1 MVKPKTKT
9 SLWVRKDCDHPQKK
23 PRFQSWYSLLV
34 QPFTTNATIV
44 IIYGIMTSSCYV
56 TFSHYLC
63 NHDKLL
69 DRVNINIGL
78 KKQPWLSFFWLRALK
93 PDSKKMKKKKPE
105 CDPYPFGHKLNWKWY
120 KDNVFNVLPHQ
131 PNGLL
136 YLSAYCEFDA
146 ISNKLVQGQQQTGK
160 VVEWPQIT
168 CLEQV
173 SSCFYLLRWG
183 LLSERHA
190 ILLLTA

>member
-1 MVKPKTKT
+1 MGQERLWSSSKEAKSSKLVFFVGPTIHHKCHHCHNLWHYDIVMLCYIQ
-9 SLWVRKDCDHPQKK
+9 SLFVQPWQVAWQGEHKHRFEETAMAVIFLVESSQA
-23 PRFQSWYSLLV
+23 RFQK
-34 QPFTTNATIV
+34 NE
-44 IIYGIMTSSCYV
+44 
-56 TFSHYLC
+56 
-63 NHDKLL
+63 
-69 DRVNINIGL
+69 
-78 KKQPWLSFFWLRALK
+78 
-93 PDSKKMKKKKPE
+93 KKKKQTE

-173 SSCFYLLRWG
+173 SSCFYLLRWW